1 MKAMQVVSPYR
12 PFPPES
18 KHHQVL
24 GPFDWVGAF
33 RMMADSVDR
42 SCHCEARII
51 TDWTTTCGVP
61 SYHFETTE
69 TRLMLWMLEVSLRFL
84 ESEHFDRNTAMVCP
98 DVLVYG
104 DISKYFRG
112 DLGLIVRLGEK
123 FQAKQ
128 KTFINGTQW
137 WAIRAKPRLIE
148 FYRQALD
155 VAKTLPESSIVWG
168 ADTESIRQLVH
179 PMCEGLVK
187 RAGLTIQMVP
197 YERVMTAFPSSA
209 IDHLQGRR
217 LAAWP
222 TVPLMD
228 FRARRKLYMRAFY
241 DATYGRRAA

>member
-1 MKAMQVVSPYR
+1 MKEMQVVSPYR

-24 GPFDWVGAF
+24 GVFDWIGAC
-33 RMMADSVDR
+33 RMMAASVEAT
-42 SCHCEARII
+42 CHCPVHVI
-51 TDWTTTCGVP
+51 TDVDTDLPVP
-61 SYHFETTE
+61 AWQFETTE
-69 TRLMLWMLEVSLRFL
+69 RRLMLWMLDISLRFL
-84 ESEHFDRNTAMVCP
+84 ESDRFDRDTVMVCP

-104 DISKYFRG
+104 DLSKYFRG

-155 VAKTLPESSIVWG
+155 VAKTLPASCITWG
-168 ADTESIRQLVH
+168 ADTESIRLLVQ